1 MSDERCHFVFVVPS
15 SHSRKCNDARCLELC
30 APCETLSLLN
40 VVSPLRPHPSDPS
53 SLDLQDPQRCPPLL
67 ASARDASQAT
77 ISPAPQLYM
86 CIPRPQPLLP
96 TTQFRSCA
104 KAPSARARD
113 GYGPRPVGV
122 ADAARA
128 SPPPRPHGSLVHAH
142 VNCSRW
148 RLPCVQ
154 PPRLDMLLHRLHRD
168 RRLLRVHRDRRLAS
182 RAVARGG
189 YRRRAA
195 AANEPAATFGD
206 AGREA
211 SHACDA
217 ARPSGSRAEVLCQKR
232 ERHLR
237 TGAPWL
243 VSPADAQGEMWRETK
258 RAPGGGAPGSTSA
271 RGPCRV
277 HRR

>member
-1 MSDERCHFVFVVPS
+1 MRTCSRCHFVFVVPS

-30 APCETLSLLN
+30 APCETLTTVRGL
-40 VVSPLRPHPSDPS
+40 SPLPPPFRSLRSISRTHSAARRSWLARETPRRQLLPRRLSCTCASPALTPS
-53 SLDLQDPQRCPPLL
+53 SQ
-67 ASARDASQAT
+67 
-77 ISPAPQLYM
+77 
-86 CIPRPQPLLP
+86 PRLSRERRAAQ
-96 TTQFRSCA
+96 QFRSCA

-128 SPPPRPHGSLVHAH
+128 SPPPRPHGALVHAR
-142 VNCSRW
+142 VNCSKW

-154 PPRLDMLLHRLHRD
+154 PPRLGLLLHRLHRD

-189 YRRRAA
+189 CRRRAA
-195 AANEPAATFGD
+195 AADLEEEPAAVLGD

-211 SHACDA
+211 AHACDA

-237 TGAPWL
+237 N
-243 VSPADAQGEMWRETK
+243 
-258 RAPGGGAPGSTSA
+258 
-271 RGPCRV
+271 
-277 HRR
+277 

>member
-1 MSDERCHFVFVVPS
+1 
-15 SHSRKCNDARCLELC
+15 
-30 APCETLSLLN
+30 
-40 VVSPLRPHPSDPS
+40 
-53 SLDLQDPQRCPPLL
+53 
-67 ASARDASQAT
+67 
-77 ISPAPQLYM
+77 M
-86 CIPRPQPLLP
+86 CIPRCASPALTPSSQPRLSRERRAAQ
-96 TTQFRSCA
+96 QFRSCA

-182 RAVARGG
+182 RAAARGG

-195 AANEPAATFGD
+195 AANEPAATLGD

-211 SHACDA
+211 AHACDA

-237 TGAPWL
+237 SGAPWL
-243 VSPADAQGEMWRETK
+243 VSPAGAQGEMWRETK

-277 HRR
+277 QPGLWSSRNLPLEATIRDPIARLPPDFF

>member
-1 MSDERCHFVFVVPS
+1 MRDSHYCTWSLPS
-15 SHSRKCNDARCLELC
+15 ASTPFR
-30 APCETLSLLN
+30 SL
-40 VVSPLRPHPSDPS
+40 
-53 SLDLQDPQRCPPLL
+53 LDLQDPQRCPPLL

-77 ISPAPQLYM
+77 IAPAPGLSCTCASPALTPSSQ
-86 CIPRPQPLLP
+86 PRLSRERRAAQ
-96 TTQFRSCA
+96 QFRSCA

-154 PPRLDMLLHRLHRD
+154 PPRLGLLLHRLHRD

-195 AANEPAATFGD
+195 AANEPAASFGD

-237 TGAPWL
+237 TERYGW
-243 VSPADAQGEMWRETK
+243 
-258 RAPGGGAPGSTSA
+258 
-271 RGPCRV
+271 
-277 HRR
+277 

>member
-1 MSDERCHFVFVVPS
+1 MGDERCHFVFVVPS

-67 ASARDASQAT
+67 SSARDASQAT

-86 CIPRPQPLLP
+86 CIRPALTPSSQPRLFRERRAAQ
-96 TTQFRSCA
+96 QFRFA

-237 TGAPWL
+237 N
-243 VSPADAQGEMWRETK
+243 
-258 RAPGGGAPGSTSA
+258 
-271 RGPCRV
+271 
-277 HRR
+277 